1 MEMPAIRRRPLPV
14 EWLLQP
20 GKQRVHVLFLHT
32 AREWSGTARLF
43 ARAGRGISERGAKVT
58 LLVTPDSNVHL
69 AVSPRRDPGQ
79 ARHTPIPEP
88 FEIIPFATDGLF
100 FSAARRLKR
109 IFRRWDADAIFVTT
123 DREHLIAATACWMS
137 SNGSVVR
144 WTPAGKKLEMGVSG
158 RWANRLA
165 RTSYLFASE
174 KDRRIAIIP
183 KNAIES
189 SVAEIGVDVAT
200 YPADDGKVEVEPAS
214 DQKSASDQRPVNDQK
229 LVNDQKPAEE
239 LKYIVCVYDPTSR
252 GRAATAIRTMSM
264 LSPRHPNLRLMI
276 VGPGSDDE
284 DLRMQAAALRVLH
297 IVSFLGERDDV
308 VSLMQGAHL
317 GWVVADADT
326 GVYGVLDLMALG
338 IPTVASEDGV
348 AQRYIANGI
357 SGTLYPPDDSAS
369 TAAAVAGMLNRED
382 ARETMGKAAR
392 TRVAREFPETQMI
405 EGFDRAANNAR
416 TKGRSQ
422 G

>member
-1 MEMPAIRRRPLPV
+1 MERPAIRRRPAPA

-137 SNGSVVR
+137 RNGSVVR

-158 RWANRLA
+158 KWANRLA
-165 RTSYLFASE
+165 RTSYLFASD

-200 YPADDGKVEVEPAS
+200 YPADDGK
-214 DQKSASDQRPVNDQK
+214 PV
-229 LVNDQKPAEE
+229 VAEAEGPGDQKPAEP

-297 IVSFLGERDDV
+297 LVSFLGERDDV
-308 VSLMQGAHL
+308 VSLMQDAHL

-392 TRVAREFPETQMI
+392 VRVAREFPETQMI

-416 TKGRSQ
+416 TKSRSQ

>member
-1 MEMPAIRRRPLPV
+1 MERPAIRRRPIPA

-123 DREHLIAATACWMS
+123 DHEHLIAATACWMS

-144 WTPAGKKLEMGVSG
+144 WTPAGKKLEMGISG
-158 RWANRLA
+158 RLANRLA
-165 RTSYLFASE
+165 KTSYLFASD

-200 YPADDGKVEVEPAS
+200 YPAVDGKPEVAEAEPAG
-214 DQKSASDQRPVNDQK
+214 DQKQSEP
-229 LVNDQKPAEE
+229 

-297 IVSFLGERDDV
+297 LVSFLGERDDV
-308 VSLMQGAHL
+308 VSLMQDAHL

-326 GVYGVLDLMALG
+326 GVYGILDLMALG

-369 TAAAVAGMLNRED
+369 TAAAVAGMLNKED

-416 TKGRSQ
+416 TKGRSH

>member
-1 MEMPAIRRRPLPV
+1 L
-14 EWLLQP
+14 
-20 GKQRVHVLFLHT
+20 
-32 AREWSGTARLF
+32 
-43 ARAGRGISERGAKVT
+43 AG
-58 LLVTPDSNVHL
+58 
-69 AVSPRRDPGQ
+69 
-79 ARHTPIPEP
+79 
-88 FEIIPFATDGLF
+88 
-100 FSAARRLKR
+100 
-109 IFRRWDADAIFVTT
+109 
-123 DREHLIAATACWMS
+123 
-137 SNGSVVR
+137 
-144 WTPAGKKLEMGVSG
+144 
-158 RWANRLA
+158 
-165 RTSYLFASE
+165 
-174 KDRRIAIIP
+174 
-183 KNAIES
+183 
-189 SVAEIGVDVAT
+189 
-200 YPADDGKVEVEPAS
+200 
-214 DQKSASDQRPVNDQK
+214 DQKSATDQRPAG
-229 LVNDQKPAEE
+229 DQKPAEP

-297 IVSFLGERDDV
+297 LVSFLGERDDV
-308 VSLMQGAHL
+308 VSLMQDAHL

>member
-1 MEMPAIRRRPLPV
+1 M
-14 EWLLQP
+14 
-20 GKQRVHVLFLHT
+20 HVLFLHT

-43 ARAGRGISERGAKVT
+43 ARAARGISERGAKVT

-79 ARHTPIPEP
+79 PRHTPIPEP
-88 FEIIPFATDGLF
+88 FEIIPFSTEGWFLI
-100 FSAARRLKR
+100 AARRLKR

-123 DREHLIAATACWMS
+123 DREHLIAATACWLS
-137 SNGSVVR
+137 RNGSVVR
-144 WTPAGKKLEMGVSG
+144 WTPAGRKLDMGAGG
-158 RWANRLA
+158 RWAARLA

-174 KDRRIAIIP
+174 TDRRAASVP

-189 SVAEIGVDVAT
+189 SVAEIGIDVAS
-200 YPADDGKVEVEPAS
+200 YPTNGSKATALEADSAG
-214 DQKSASDQRPVNDQK
+214 DQKQTEP
-229 LVNDQKPAEE
+229 

-264 LSPRHPNLRLMI
+264 LSPRHPNLRLII

-297 IVSFLGERDDV
+297 LVSFLGDRDDTI
-308 VSLMQGAHL
+308 SLMQDAHL

-326 GVYGVLDLMALG
+326 GAYGILDMMALG
-338 IPTVASEDGV
+338 VPTVASEDGV

-357 SGTLYPPDDSAS
+357 SGALYPPDDSAS
-369 TAAAVAGMLNRED
+369 TAATVAGMLMSD
-382 ARETMGKAAR
+382 DTRETMGKAAR
-392 TRVAREFPETQMI
+392 TRVAREFPESQMI

-416 TKGRSQ
+416 TRGRRQ

>member
-1 MEMPAIRRRPLPV
+1 
-14 EWLLQP
+14 
-20 GKQRVHVLFLHT
+20 VHVLFLHS

-43 ARAGRGISERGAKVT
+43 ARAARGISERGAKVT

-79 ARHTPIPEP
+79 PRHTPIPEP
-88 FEIIPFATDGLF
+88 FEIIPFSTEGLF
-100 FSAARRLKR
+100 FAAARRLRK

-137 SNGSVVR
+137 RNGSVVR
-144 WTPAGKKLEMGVSG
+144 WTPAGQVLEMGIMG
-158 RWANRLA
+158 RWASRLA
-165 RTSYLFASE
+165 KTAYLFASE
-174 KDRRIAIIP
+174 TDRSAASVP
-183 KNAIES
+183 KNAIDS
-189 SVAEIGVDVAT
+189 SVAEIGVDVST
-200 YPADDGKVEVEPAS
+200 YPTDGSRAPTAEGDSAS
-214 DQKSASDQRPVNDQK
+214 DQKQTEP
-229 LVNDQKPAEE
+229 

-252 GRAATAIRTMSM
+252 GRAATAIRTVSM
-264 LSPRHPNLRLMI
+264 LSPRHPNLRLII

-297 IVSFLGERDDV
+297 LVSFLGERDDV
-308 VSLMQGAHL
+308 INLMRDAHL

-326 GVYGVLDLMALG
+326 GAYGILDLMALG

-357 SGTLYPPDDSAS
+357 SGALYPPDDSAS
-369 TAAAVAGMLNRED
+369 TAATVAGMLLSED
-382 ARETMGKAAR
+382 DRETMGKAAR
-392 TRVAREFPETQMI
+392 TRVAREFPETEMI

-416 TKGRSQ
+416 MRGRR
-422 G
+422 